1 MHHQKE
7 VFTYLEQR
15 ERCEYLGIN
24 QIIVNIKLDL
34 GALSTQ
40 MLIQP
45 SKHLILFSAY
55 RMIIL
60 KCDVCYVTVYT
71 PCQHLHICSCI
82 IEY

>member
-45 SKHLILFSAY
+45 NKHFIFSISY
-55 RMIIL
+55 DYIKVRCML
-60 KCDVCYVTVYT
+60 CDCVYT
-71 PCQHLHICSCI
+71 VSAFTYLLLCI
-82 IEY
+82 TEY